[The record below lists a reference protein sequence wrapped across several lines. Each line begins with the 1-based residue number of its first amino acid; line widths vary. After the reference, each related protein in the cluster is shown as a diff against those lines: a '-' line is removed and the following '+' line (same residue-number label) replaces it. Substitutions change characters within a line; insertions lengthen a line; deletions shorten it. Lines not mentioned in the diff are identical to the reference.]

1 MSFLSHNYRLESV
14 VDESIEMYDFHSSVP
29 GTVNES
35 LTGEPPYPS
44 AFRCQVAHFCGHL
57 ISELR
62 RKTALFFYDYLLNL
76 SREVELIW
84 HGPFQFTTFLYFICR
99 YVPCVGLIF
108 DLATINGSASFLGS
122 RACIFWS

>member
-84 HGPFQFTTFLYFICR
+84 HGPFQFTTFLYFICS
-99 YVPCVGLIF
+99 VLSF
-108 DLATINGSASFLGS
+108 DLYSCYFLSFKASLGQAHHQVS
-122 RACIFWS
+122 GK